1 MTDWATRV
9 STADHPM
16 KEMQASASCIDEE
29 ATIPAIRKIIQ
40 NQEHLL
46 PQDVVDSV
54 RRRNFADLATQEEIE
69 PRPVAKRPG
78 VLAALR
84 SLRR

>member
-9 STADHPM
+9 STTDHPM
-16 KEMQASASCIDEE
+16 KEMQSPTPSVDED
-29 ATIPAIRKIIQ
+29 ATIQAIRKIIHD
-40 NQEHLL
+40 QEHML
-46 PQDVVDSV
+46 PRDLVESV
-54 RRRNFADLATQEEIE
+54 RRRNFPDLAPPETVD
-69 PRPVAKRPG
+69 PKAVSRRPG